1 MKMKTTEIF
10 ELNNELNNIFVHPDI
25 LNKYSK
31 GKEWSDIAF
40 SNLKT
45 IDYRVVACRDDEED
59 VAYFGDKSDR
69 IINFMTEPRF
79 GMNGEMTQFIF
90 EETPEKD
97 LTWKE
102 LMTLVDNL
110 VGRSGDK
117 SHEYF
122 VGFEIY
128 SVGCVNHVVVLAGS

>member
-10 ELNNELNNIFVHPDI
+10 ELNKELNNIFVHPDI
-25 LNKYSK
+25 LNEHSY

-40 SNLKT
+40 PNLKT
-45 IDYRVVACRDDEED
+45 
-59 VAYFGDKSDR
+59 VAYVTTEMWTGDAKPDR
-69 IINFMTEPRF
+69 VEKYRHELEKPFCGKNFHE
-79 GMNGEMTQFIF
+79 GEHFIF

-117 SHEYF
+117 SHEHFEGF
-122 VGFEIY
+122 VVF
-128 SVGCVNHVVVLAGS
+128 SDGCVNNILVLTGS